1 MVESHRKNRKN
12 WIQGSRSFRVHS
24 VPLCVREGLRKIG
37 LERYN
42 VVGISYGGYVAYQMA
57 ANYGEEVNK
66 LVIIS
71 SGLCYTE
78 EQKDEYLK
86 KLGNNIYDLLLP
98 QKPIDVRNMI
108 KLAMYKTDPLKWVP
122 DFFVWASIWDSR
134 QPKLSKWQTLI

>member
-1 MVESHRKNRKN
+1 M
-12 WIQGSRSFRVHS
+12 
-24 VPLCVREGLRKIG
+24 G

-42 VVGISYGGYVAYQMA
+42 IVGISYGGYVAYQMA

-108 KLAMYKTDPLKWVP
+108 KLVMYKTDPLKWVP
-122 DFFVWASIWDSR
+122 DFFVWASTAMLVHPDKIMGNEKAAKAFKKLQNAYEVYWDILVIL
-134 QPKLSKWQTLI
+134 QF